1 MHTWCPGC
9 RPTRTTRRCP
19 SRRWWRP
26 PATSLECFQSR
37 KDRQS
42 FKAQRVSSKKGD
54 RYIPLNDLIIEVTDS
69 VANIS
74 RFILSICRSCSFS
87 LKVMDRIQMNLFY
100 CLEMRPTYSKLTQ
113 TNLVIQ
119 IKLFQISNPFLNKV
133 DGCV

>member
-69 VANIS
+69 VTNNLFYKCVPHVLFMMI
-74 RFILSICRSCSFS
+74 
-87 LKVMDRIQMNLFY
+87 DRIQMSLFY

-119 IKLFQISNPFLNKV
+119 IRLF
-133 DGCV
+133 